1 MRAIIEGIGTYKLI
15 LDIGCH
21 VDLEGCLYVPRCFKN
36 LVYVAKLDELGFSFK
51 IGNNVF
57 FLFMDMYYH
66 GYGTLIDCLNLDVK
80 FMESLFNAELM
91 LVVSEMCMM
100 IVLLICGIK
109 IRTHIQRKDN
119 EVNEK

>member
-1 MRAIIEGIGTYKLI
+1 MRARIEGIGTYKLI
-15 LDIGCH
+15 LDIRCH
-21 VDLEGCLYVPRCFKN
+21 VDLEGCLYVPRCFRN

-80 FMESLFNAELM
+80 FMESLLS
-91 LVVSEMCMM
+91 V
-100 IVLLICGIK
+100 IK
-109 IRTHIQRKDN
+109 TKYCY
-119 EVNEK
+119 